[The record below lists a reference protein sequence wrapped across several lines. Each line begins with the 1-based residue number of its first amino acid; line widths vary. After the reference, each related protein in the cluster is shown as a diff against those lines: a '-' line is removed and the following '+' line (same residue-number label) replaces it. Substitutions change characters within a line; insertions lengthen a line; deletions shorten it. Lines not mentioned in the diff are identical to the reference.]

1 MGLQREAQRL
11 LIVDWALNGVKATK
25 SFTSSI
31 VANSAPTTSGSTC
44 KGRARPRWQWAPS
57 RGYPTMS
64 SVELTQSAPRLFSRN
79 ADLPRTRRIGTSAVL
94 GPRPS
99 FTPTGQ
105 QPTRQVPHSYLL
117 THSVTDM
124 DQRISIQRSRRIA
137 GSCPDKFRPLT
148 YRRVAETRSTVRDE
162 ESSKLRHHVNFQLP
176 WSAESDWADPA
187 RTCTSPA

>member
-31 VANSAPTTSGSTC
+31 VANSAPTTSGSSL
-44 KGRARPRWQWAPS
+44 Q
-57 RGYPTMS
+57 
-64 SVELTQSAPRLFSRN
+64 
-79 ADLPRTRRIGTSAVL
+79 GTSSTDGNGHHHAVARQCHPVGSPKAHTPIQPQRRSTSNTANWYFRCP

-117 THSVTDM
+117 THSVTDV
-124 DQRISIQRSRRIA
+124 DQRISIQRSRKIA